1 MFGFFKK
8 LKEAKIAKIKAFQD
22 QQKSEFIKHIDANK
36 EKNSCYETMYIIFH
50 QLDIDLMM
58 LIRKYHLEI
67 EFDFDPSVSYY
78 EVQIVS
84 NLNSENDFYLAVGT
98 QEDKNTMLYQVD
110 KELDIDHLSSK
121 EIIQMIIDDIVTY
134 HQNI

>member
-36 EKNSCYETMYIIFH
+36 EKNSCYEAMYVIFH

-58 LIRKYHLEI
+58 MIRKYHLEI

-110 KELDIDHLSSK
+110 KELDIDHLSTK